1 MISDYDKAE
10 YRSTGGIGMDPLRR
24 DIALCTRLLVD
35 VGILEYSGHISSR
48 LPSGDEFLIQPVD
61 DVRSDLDPSRLL
73 LVGLDCQVKEGEGRP
88 PAETAIHAEIYK
100 ARPDVGAVAHF
111 HHDQTTMFSM
121 VKDRPLVP
129 VKNHFVRWS
138 SGVPV
143 HQDASHISSVS
154 QGLELARTLGRA
166 NAALLKGHGEVVVA
180 ENIKALFADVVHFV
194 ENAQALAFGNL
205 LGEVIPLTERDLHD
219 FEATFDREKH
229 SRKLWAYYSVTA
241 ANSGRIPP
249 EWLEDRLP

>member
-1 MISDYDKAE
+1 
-10 YRSTGGIGMDPLRR
+10 MDPLRR
-24 DIALCTRLLVD
+24 DIAACTRLLVD
-35 VGILEYSGHISSR
+35 VGILEYSGHVSSR

-73 LVGLDCQVKEGEGRP
+73 VVGLDCDVREGEGRP
-88 PAETAIHAEIYK
+88 PAETAIHAELYK
-100 ARPDVGAVAHF
+100 SRPDVGAVAHF
-111 HHDQTTMFSM
+111 HHDETTMFSM
-121 VKDRPLVP
+121 VRNRPLVP
-129 VKNHFVRWS
+129 VKNHFVRWA

-143 HQDASHISSVS
+143 HPDASHISSQE
-154 QGLELARTLGRA
+154 QGQELARTLGGS

-194 ENAQALAFGNL
+194 ENARALAYAGL
-205 LGEVIPLTERDLHD
+205 LGEVEPLDCEDLNK

-241 ANSGRIPP
+241 AKSGKIPL
-249 EWLEDRLP
+249 EWLDDPLP